1 MTSSQNTI
9 GPSRLI
15 ESVGRRS
22 VAAARVVR
30 SGVEELGLGAS
41 LLAEC
46 LFWLGFGRL
55 RRQPVRVPTIFE
67 QMMEIGIRA
76 IPIGTV
82 LSFAIGVTLAM
93 QGIDLLKTFGAESQV
108 VLAVALSVVR
118 EFSPLIMGILVA
130 GRSGS
135 ALAARLGTMNISQE
149 LDALRSM
156 SISPVRFL
164 VAPTLLATLVML
176 PMLTFWS
183 DLVMLAASALY
194 TWNELG
200 MSFQAYGETT
210 LEILTVN
217 HLMHGLGKSVI
228 FAVLIVVIATI
239 NGLFVSGGAEGVGRA
254 TTRSVVMSIAAII
267 VTDMLFILLMT
278 RSSF

>member
-22 VAAARVVR
+22 IAAARVVR

-55 RRQPVRVPTIFE
+55 RHQPVRVPTIFE

-135 ALAARLGTMNISQE
+135 ALAARLGTMKVY
-149 LDALRSM
+149 
-156 SISPVRFL
+156 ISP
-164 VAPTLLATLVML
+164 
-176 PMLTFWS
+176 
-183 DLVMLAASALY
+183 
-194 TWNELG
+194 
-200 MSFQAYGETT
+200 
-210 LEILTVN
+210 
-217 HLMHGLGKSVI
+217 
-228 FAVLIVVIATI
+228 
-239 NGLFVSGGAEGVGRA
+239 
-254 TTRSVVMSIAAII
+254 
-267 VTDMLFILLMT
+267 
-278 RSSF
+278 